1 MRLPEGDRRGVRL
14 PEGNWRGVRLPE
26 GNWRG
31 VRPPLPAGGG
41 RQASVSELAE
51 TPPEAKLALLVLR
64 PF

>member
-1 MRLPEGDRRGVRL
+1 MRLPEGDGRGVRL
-14 PEGNWRGVRLPE
+14 PEGD
-26 GNWRG
+26 WRG